1 MQRHPRGRA
10 PRPTFAR
17 IIIFP
22 GQIER
27 LRIALAASEFAPIK
41 QPHSTPACSSSWPI
55 VPTHRFEHGRRFRRT
70 TPRVA
75 VFSTRLA
82 TKVTYEVGEPTVCF
96 DVSSV
101 RFWEVGPAMTNES
114 YEQKLAELD
123 DLIND
128 PSMPFCPARI
138 WQLTTE
144 ISGHVGQMTKTDRAR
159 RPMAAE

>member
-1 MQRHPRGRA
+1 
-10 PRPTFAR
+10 
-17 IIIFP
+17 
-22 GQIER
+22 
-27 LRIALAASEFAPIK
+27 
-41 QPHSTPACSSSWPI
+41 
-55 VPTHRFEHGRRFRRT
+55 
-70 TPRVA
+70 
-75 VFSTRLA
+75 LA

-128 PSMPFCPARI
+128 PNMPFCPARI

-144 ISGHVGQMTKTDRAR
+144 ISGQVGQMTKTDRAR